1 MDKIGLPTLVL
12 AAIVIVDIGAIV
24 LLQTQGVDVPSVIRD
39 ILPILVGGLVGI
51 QVPSGRESY
60 KAQ

>member
-1 MDKIGLPTLVL
+1 VNQIGLPTLVL
-12 AAIVIVDIGAIV
+12 ALITIVDIGAIV
-24 LLQTQGVDVPSVIRD
+24 LLQTQGLEVPSVIGD

-51 QVPSGRESY
+51 QIPSGREVY